1 LELQEFVVPV
11 NSRDGT
17 HENTNIFK
25 WGQLLCEGARKLG
38 RPMGA
43 DVCNLIVQQMQ
54 DVGFVDVQQCNF
66 AWPTNTWPKDK
77 FMKQLGLR
85 TRISCTDGMEGLCLA
100 LLMRGLGWKK
110 EEVDVFVALVK
121 KDFEDRDIHA
131 YIPMPVFFGRK
142 PLEHEI
148 PTG

>member
-1 LELQEFVVPV
+1 MPV
-11 NSRDGT
+11 DSHDGT
-17 HENTNIFK
+17 HKNTNIFK
-25 WGQLLCEGARKLG
+25 WGRLLCEGARNLG

-43 DVCNLIVQQMQ
+43 DVCDLIVQQMQ

-77 FMKQLGLR
+77 FMEQLGLR

-100 LLMRGLGWKK
+100 LLMRGLGWTK

-121 KDFEDRDIHA
+121 KDFEDRSIHA

-148 PTG
+148 LAE